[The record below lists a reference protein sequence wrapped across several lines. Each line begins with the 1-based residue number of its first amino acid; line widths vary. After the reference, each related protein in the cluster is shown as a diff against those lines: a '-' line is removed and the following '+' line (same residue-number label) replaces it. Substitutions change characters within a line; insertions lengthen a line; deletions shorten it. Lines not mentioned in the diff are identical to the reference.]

1 MESES
6 EPEIPVS
13 EVKILASKTRM
24 SILKILSRKKYTIS
38 ELSKELNLSKP
49 TVLYHIR
56 ILENAGY
63 IKRIEDRKW
72 VYYELTNSGRSVL
85 MWRKLRVILP
95 LITAAIVTTV
105 PLFIIRF
112 QGAVYFVLIGIAV
125 IIAVTIYMFK
135 RF

>member
-1 MESES
+1 VESES

>member
-6 EPEIPVS
+6 EPEIPAS
-13 EVKILASKTRM
+13 EVKILASKTRI